1 MIEVKIRSAD
11 KMFSSVPAWQADIDA
26 YFAKLRD
33 AADDHSAVDKVAARA
48 VLNLCKAHLIR
59 KNLTGSHE
67 FWGEA
72 AESVRT
78 DFTGVS
84 AKVVIPRQG
93 MHWQRYGGTHTAKP
107 GHAIAI
113 NLRDED
119 DGVWPSE
126 KFGRKGA
133 DPDVFVYRRPSSD
146 KAFLA
151 RREGGALRLYY
162 ILLKSVSKGPD
173 ASVLP
178 SSASTAAAAQKASA
192 SYMRRAIRHAANT

>member
-1 MIEVKIRSAD
+1 MLKIRTSQQAA
-11 KMFSSVPAWQADIDA
+11 MRTLGAASQISPA
-26 YFAKLRD
+26 
-33 AADDHSAVDKVAARA
+33 AVNQVAARA
-48 VLNLCKAHLIR
+48 VLTLCKAHLIR
-59 KNLTGSHE
+59 KNTGGNHK

-72 AESVRT
+72 AESARAET
-78 DFTGVS
+78 TPTS

-93 MHWQRYGGTHTAKP
+93 MRWQRFGGTHRAKP
-107 GHAIAI
+107 GGAIAI
-113 NLRDED
+113 NLRDAD

-126 KFGRKGA
+126 KFGPPGA
-133 DPDVFVYRRPSSD
+133 DPSVFVYRRPSSG

-178 SSASTAAAAQKASA
+178 SHAEIRDTARKTAVSF
-192 SYMRRAIRHAANT
+192 MRRAARRAGA